1 MIAATIVLF
10 LLWNACNLH
19 FACFERARWLALCCF
34 VISHVALLGGLGPV
48 LDADLPGQVLRLPL
62 PFAFLGVAAF
72 ILAPMYAGFFKRY
85 AALDVKR
92 AWLRAGLALL
102 PFLSIYLIPALVYL
116 FFYLWF
122 FITYASR

>member
-19 FACFERARWLALCCF
+19 FACFEREFWLALCCF
-34 VISHVALLGGLGPV
+34 ILSHLAVLGLGALLP
-48 LDADLPGQVLRLPL
+48 DDLQGQVFRLPL
-62 PFAFLGVAAF
+62 LFAFFGVAAL

-85 AALDVKR
+85 SALDVKR
-92 AWLRAGLALL
+92 AWLRSGLALL
-102 PFLSIYLIPALVYL
+102 PFLSVYLVPALVYL

>member
-1 MIAATIVLF
+1 MIVATVVLF

-34 VISHVALLGGLGPV
+34 VLSPLALLGLGALLP
-48 LDADLPGQVLRLPL
+48 DDLQGQVFRLPL
-62 PFAFLGVAAF
+62 LFAFFGVAAL

-85 AALDVKR
+85 SALDVKR
-92 AWLRAGLALL
+92 AWLRSGLALL
-102 PFLSIYLIPALVYL
+102 PFLSVYLVPALVYL

-122 FITYASR
+122 FIAYAGQ